1 LQGKI
6 ALMTTEVERMNVLT
20 SEKNKEI
27 DRWKSRYNEAE
38 TNSLEKDR
46 LIIQLN
52 TEIQKLKTVIDT
64 LNSELKLQKSK

>member
-1 LQGKI
+1 
-6 ALMTTEVERMNVLT
+6 MTTEVERMNVLT

-46 LIIQLN
+46 LII
-52 TEIQKLKTVIDT
+52 
-64 LNSELKLQKSK
+64 

>member
-1 LQGKI
+1 
-6 ALMTTEVERMNVLT
+6 MTTEVERMNVLT

-27 DRWKSRYNEAE
+27 DRWKNRYNEAE

-52 TEIQKLKTVIDT
+52 TEI
-64 LNSELKLQKSK
+64 

>member
-1 LQGKI
+1 
-6 ALMTTEVERMNVLT
+6 MTTEVERMNVLT